1 MLYSQKI
8 KFFLFCT
15 GVLFNLC
22 LCLISKSYPQQIS
35 PAAVNLVN
43 KGIEAKSV
51 QKKIQLFEQA
61 LKIEPR
67 YDKALY
73 HLGRAYYQSGDY
85 ANAIDRFNRV
95 SAADANYSNGLLLY
109 LRNAYTFLAEK
120 FLQENNMDAAS
131 QNAQDALAIEK
142 NYAPA
147 LTVLGSVYFAQ
158 QRFEGAL
165 SILKKSVTINSN
177 QETAWSK
184 LGDVYLQNEDF
195 GNAIDAYQ
203 KALTINPDL
212 TETHTHLLI
221 AQNNNRPE
229 YWLNKYEQ
237 TLKSETPDSGI
248 AVLQKAK
255 ANNPQSEEIRSTL
268 KNALQARNY
277 LIAQSAIENGEWDFA
292 FKTLQNIDP
301 DYKETALKLEEVRAE
316 LILIQSDSS
325 ADSSSHPQAT
335 TENQSV
341 ASKSQDLTSNNADT
355 VEYTDSKPQQ
365 TLSVA
370 NDSLL
375 AAQQSHIGQ
384 QPETRPTSVDST
396 KLDSLIQA
404 NQYPEVI
411 FQEEPLQTQPLF
423 EKIRDVL
430 SIPLAGLVAV
440 VGFMLLAII
449 IMIIRKR
456 PIPVPS
462 RESLEETLKENRPHA
477 APASHP
483 SSMTHGTEELF
494 QEKIAS
500 ETPVSFN
507 PAHRKRRYYK
517 KRPSGKTDDA
527 QLKELSMLETK
538 TMLGGIPKIK
548 QIGRYVIEQE
558 IGRGSMG
565 QVYKALDP
573 KLDRTVVIKQVAFD
587 FSLNKEELEHLRNRL
602 YREARAVASLNH
614 PNIVIIYD
622 VAEEK
627 DFSYIVMEHVEG
639 QDLQAYLKKETKVNI
654 KTTFNILQQI
664 CLALDFAHKHNIIH
678 RDIKPSN
685 ILLTPQGK
693 VKVADFGIAKLPHM
707 GTITHTGNV
716 MGTPFYMSPEQIEG
730 QTLDGRSDIFSAGVM
745 MYEMLTGM
753 RPFMGESIPAVV
765 YKIINKNPAAPSSV
779 NTSLPAAIDNLIGH
793 ALAKER
799 ENRYADARAL
809 LKALQE
815 FKYGSA

>member
-1 MLYSQKI
+1 MLHSQKT
-8 KFFLFCT
+8 KSFLFCT
-15 GVLFNLC
+15 GVLFCLC
-22 LCLISKSYPQQIS
+22 LCLISKSYSQQIS
-35 PAAVNLVN
+35 SAAVDLVN
-43 KGIEAKSV
+43 KGIEAQSV

-61 LKIEPR
+61 LEIEPR

-85 ANAIDRFNRV
+85 PDAIDRLNRV
-95 SAADANYSNGLLLY
+95 SAADTNYSNGLLLY

-120 FLQENNMDAAS
+120 LLQENNIDAAY

-158 QRFEGAL
+158 QRFEDAL
-165 SILKKSVTINSN
+165 STLQVSVKINSN

-184 LGDVYLQNEDF
+184 LGDVYLQNEAF

-203 KALTINPDL
+203 KAITINPDL
-212 TETHTHLLI
+212 SETRTHLLI
-221 AQNNNRPE
+221 ARNNNRPE

-237 TLKSETPDSGI
+237 TLKSENPDSGI
-248 AVLQKAK
+248 KILQKAK
-255 ANNPQSEEIRSTL
+255 ANNPQSEEIRNTL
-268 KNALQARNY
+268 KNALQERDY
-277 LIAQSAIENGEWDFA
+277 LIAQSAIANGEWDFA

-301 DYKETALKLEEVRAE
+301 DYKDTALKLEDVRAE
-316 LILIQSDSS
+316 LILIQPDSLTDSS
-325 ADSSSHPQAT
+325 KHPEAT
-335 TENQSV
+335 SGYRTVESQNQV
-341 ASKSQDLTSNNADT
+341 LTSNNADT
-355 VEYTDSKPQQ
+355 AEYMDSKPRQ
-365 TLSVA
+365 TISVV

-375 AAQQSHIGQ
+375 ASQQSHIDH
-384 QPETRPTSVDST
+384 QPDTGGTPVDST

-404 NQYPEVI
+404 NQYPEVTL
-411 FQEEPLQTQPLF
+411 QEDPQQTLPLF

-440 VGFMLLAII
+440 AVFVLLAII
-449 IMIIRKR
+449 VMVIRKR

-462 RESLEETLKENRPHA
+462 RESLEETLKEKQPHT
-477 APASHP
+477 APASHH
-483 SSMTHGTEELF
+483 SSLTHGTEELF

-517 KRPSGKTDDA
+517 KRPSGKPDES

-548 QIGRYVIEQE
+548 EIGRYVIEQE

-602 YREARAVASLNH
+602 YREARAVASLSH

-627 DFSYIVMEHVEG
+627 DFSYIVMEYVEG
-639 QDLQAYLKKETKVNI
+639 QDLQAYLKKENTLDI

-664 CLALDFAHKHNIIH
+664 CRALDFAHKHNIIH

-685 ILLTPQGK
+685 ILITPQGK

-730 QTLDGRSDIFSAGVM
+730 QTLDGRSDIFSVGVM
-745 MYEMLTGM
+745 IYEMLTGV

-779 NTSLPAAIDNLIGH
+779 NKSLPAAIDSLIEQ
-793 ALAKER
+793 ALAKDR
-799 ENRYADARAL
+799 ENRYADARDL
-809 LKALQE
+809 LKTLQE
-815 FKYGSA
+815 FKYNPA